1 MKIQLTIAV
10 LILSFAYN
18 AYADDL
24 SNRISTGMNKSEVAF
39 ILGGSPDSEDCTT
52 TLGVQKCNLIWKKGI
67 VSRTIYT
74 VTTIA
79 DKVISVNTQSAKLF
93 GN

>member
-1 MKIQLTIAV
+1 MKSFVYIIALTFSIF
-10 LILSFAYN
+10 S
-18 AYADDL
+18 YADDL

-39 ILGGSPDSEDCTT
+39 IMGGSPDSEDCTI

-67 VSRTIYT
+67 VSKTIYT